1 MTMPPRSELLVEP
14 VASRRQRREFLE
26 LPRRLYGDDPNWV
39 APIELELRQRLWGAN
54 PFLDRAR
61 MQAWIARSGTR
72 VVGRITAQF
81 DPLHQEVHHDAT
93 GAFGFLETENDPG
106 IVAAL
111 CATAGDWLREQGAGS
126 MRGPLNLSVNEEC
139 GLLVDGFDT
148 PPSVM
153 MGHARPYYDALLAQN
168 GFLKGRDLLAYRVAP
183 DFEAPA
189 VMRRLSQSL
198 AGTVTVRCIDKRRAA
213 EELES
218 IREVFNDA
226 WSENYGFV
234 PFTREEFAE
243 VGKLVTLL
251 VPPSYVQIAEV
262 DGKTAAF
269 IVAMPNI
276 NEVSAPLKG
285 RLLPFGWLRLLW
297 GLKVRHPRSA
307 RVPLMGVRKQFQHS
321 RYGPGLAFMV
331 IDAVRK
337 GLCERGVRE
346 VELSWILEDNSGMR
360 SIIESIGGEP
370 YKRYRLYEKAI

>member
-14 VASRRQRREFLE
+14 VASRRQRREFLD
-26 LPRRLYGDDPNWV
+26 LPRRLYRDDPNWV
-39 APIELELRQRLWGAN
+39 APIEVELRQRLWGAN
-54 PFLDRAR
+54 PFLARAR

-189 VMRRLSQSL
+189 VMRRLSRSL
-198 AGTVTVRCIDKRRAA
+198 VGTVTVRCIDKRRAA

-218 IREVFNDA
+218 IRDVFNDA

-243 VGKLVTLL
+243 IGKLVTLL
-251 VPPSYVQIAEV
+251 VPPAYVQIAEV
-262 DGKTAAF
+262 DGETAAF

-276 NEVSAPLKG
+276 NEVAAPLKG

-307 RVPLMGVRKQFQHS
+307 RVPLMGVRKRFQHS